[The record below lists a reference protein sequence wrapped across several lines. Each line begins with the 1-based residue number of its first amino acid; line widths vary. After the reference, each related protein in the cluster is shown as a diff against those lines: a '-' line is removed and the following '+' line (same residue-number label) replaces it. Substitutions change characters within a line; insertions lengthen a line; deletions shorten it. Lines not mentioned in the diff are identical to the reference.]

1 MIKYEI
7 NPGFNC
13 LKNFILS
20 MHELF
25 PDFETTL
32 QNSRNHVKVTEHNG
46 IKLCIKSF
54 GNTNPINRIVYSFL
68 RASKAERSY
77 NYALKLLHKNIKT
90 PEPVA
95 FIEYFDKNRVLSSS
109 YYISIYQE
117 HDFLLTDIFDFELSD
132 RLDVLASFAR
142 YACNNLHDNGI
153 FHKDLSSGNILIK
166 NRADGQYD
174 FYLIDL
180 NRIRFRKR
188 LSFRQRMSNL
198 KRING
203 TIICLGTIAHF
214 YALEHRGNSVYG
226 ALKLGLERLAW
237 LKHKRRKKKF
247 KKLTSTLA
255 GLFTKQELNEIT
267 VSADGIYHGRK

>member
-1 MIKYEI
+1 MIKHEI
-7 NPGFNC
+7 NPGFESFSS
-13 LKNFILS
+13 FILNIREVFS
-20 MHELF
+20 
-25 PDFETTL
+25 DSGTTIRNGRNEVKL
-32 QNSRNHVKVTEHNG
+32 LEQNGVRFCV
-46 IKLCIKSF
+46 KSF
-54 GNTNPINRIVYSFL
+54 GNQNPVNRIVYSFI
-68 RASKAERSY
+68 RPSKANRSF
-77 NYALKLLHKNIKT
+77 NYALKIMELGVKT

-95 FIEYFDKNRVLSSS
+95 FVEYYDKNRVLQNS
-109 YYISIYQE
+109 YYISVYLE
-117 HDFLLTDIFDFELSD
+117 HDLSLKQAFDFELSD
-132 RLDVLASFAR
+132 RLELLSGFAR
-142 YACNNLHDNGI
+142 FACNELHNNGI
-153 FHKDLSSGNILIK
+153 LHKDLSASNVLIK
-166 NRADGQYD
+166 INPDNTHE

-180 NRIRFRKR
+180 NRMRFRKNI
-188 LSFRQRMSNL
+188 SFRKRMANL

-203 TIICLGTIAHF
+203 TAICLGTIAHF